1 MSCILF
7 HRESIISLSW
17 WNDPKVEKSSKQV
30 FTKWKYKPAA
40 RSRSNSKEKKRKERQ
55 REIKKIN
62 KTIVCINFKQ
72 VSIFSSKLIKIVVY
86 NHLFLSFNEVL
97 PMCELVRVLMDET
110 SSEWVRWWGI
120 IKRFFV
126 SLSFYICHDWSIQQA
141 LFHWMAQ
148 WIKKFIW
155 IKTFTLYLNSV
166 IK

>member
-1 MSCILF
+1 M
-7 HRESIISLSW
+7 
-17 WNDPKVEKSSKQV
+17 
-30 FTKWKYKPAA
+30 
-40 RSRSNSKEKKRKERQ
+40 
-55 REIKKIN
+55 KIN

-97 PMCELVRVLMDET
+97 LMCELVKVLMGET
-110 SSEWVRWWGI
+110 SSELVRWWGI